1 MLLKQECMEQVRVAA
16 LLREELEVYK
26 AKDQKRHKLV
36 IKSNVSTQTERT
48 RPSSLGYASEG
59 SDGST
64 RSLISFHLGHGKVH
78 YSDLIL
84 CMCMMLMFHVT
95 CLLHIFLPP

>member
-36 IKSNVSTQTERT
+36 IKSNVSTQTERV
-48 RPSSLGYASEG
+48 SLP
-59 SDGST
+59 T
-64 RSLISFHLGHGKVH
+64 
-78 YSDLIL
+78 DLYTSNKEVL
-84 CMCMMLMFHVT
+84 Y
-95 CLLHIFLPP
+95 